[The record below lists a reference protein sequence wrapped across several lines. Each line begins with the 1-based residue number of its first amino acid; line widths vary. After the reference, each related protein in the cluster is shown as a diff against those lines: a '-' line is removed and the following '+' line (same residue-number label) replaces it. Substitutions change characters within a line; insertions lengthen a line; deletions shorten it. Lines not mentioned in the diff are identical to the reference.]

1 MSVPGAAG
9 DCRRKGAH
17 WIDRHDGFTTPFYD
31 VHRASRRPVRGPLM
45 IMSRIVLNTYGL
57 ARSFNPTMLRAS
69 ALPELAPNFLA
80 SWNTW

>member
-1 MSVPGAAG
+1 
-9 DCRRKGAH
+9 
-17 WIDRHDGFTTPFYD
+17 
-31 VHRASRRPVRGPLM
+31 M